1 MRPSNCKIRQFCAIA
16 RSNEGFVIK
25 NMQLV
30 AENLA
35 CDRGD
40 TRIFEGL
47 SFSIGAGE
55 GMLVTGPNGAGKS
68 TLLRVLAGLLPL
80 TAGSVELDVGT
91 IAAHSHYLGPL
102 NGMKAAL
109 TVTENLAFWRIYYGS
124 GTITVEQ
131 ALEQVGLAHVLDA
144 PFSYLSTGQ
153 KRRVAIAR
161 LLLNDRPLWLLD
173 EPTSGLDKEAE
184 KLFADLVAE
193 KIRNEGIVVA
203 ATHLPIDVAGMK
215 HLRFEAEQA

>member
-1 MRPSNCKIRQFCAIA
+1 
-16 RSNEGFVIK
+16 
-25 NMQLV
+25 MQLI

-47 SFSIGAGE
+47 SFSVGAGE

-80 TAGSVELDVGT
+80 SAGTVKLDRGT
-91 IAAHSHYLGPL
+91 IAAHSHYLGSQ

-109 TVTENLAFWRIYYGS
+109 SVAENLNFWKDYYGA
-124 GTITVEQ
+124 GTITALQ
-131 ALEQVGLAHVLDA
+131 ALQRVGLDHVLDA

-161 LLLNDRPLWLLD
+161 LLLSERPLWLLD

-193 KIRNEGIVVA
+193 KIKSEGVVVA
-203 ATHLPIDVAGMK
+203 ATHLPIDVEGMK
-215 HLRFEAEQA
+215 RLRFEARRP

>member
-1 MRPSNCKIRQFCAIA
+1 
-16 RSNEGFVIK
+16 
-25 NMQLV
+25 MQLI

-55 GMLVTGPNGAGKS
+55 GMLVTGPNGSGKS

-80 TAGSVELDVGT
+80 TAGSVRLDVGS

-109 TVTENLAFWRIYYGS
+109 SVAENLAFWRDYYGS
-124 GTITVEQ
+124 GTIIVEQ
-131 ALEQVGLAHVLDA
+131 ALDRVGLAHVLDA

-173 EPTSGLDKEAE
+173 EPTSGLDRQAE
-184 KLFADLVAE
+184 TLFADMVAE

-203 ATHLPIDVAGMK
+203 ATHLPIDVPGMK
-215 HLRFEAEQA
+215 HLRFEAGQA

>member
-1 MRPSNCKIRQFCAIA
+1 
-16 RSNEGFVIK
+16 
-25 NMQLV
+25 MQLI

-47 SFSIGAGE
+47 SFSIAAGE
-55 GMLVTGPNGAGKS
+55 GMLVTGPNGSGKS

-80 TAGSVELDVGT
+80 TAGSVKLDVGA

-109 TVTENLAFWRIYYGS
+109 SVAENLAFWRDYYGIE
-124 GTITVEQ
+124 TITVEQ
-131 ALEQVGLAHVLDA
+131 ALDQVGLAHVPDA

-161 LLLNDRPLWLLD
+161 LLLNDRPVWLLD
-173 EPTSGLDKEAE
+173 EPTSGLDRQAE
-184 KLFADLVAE
+184 TLFAEMVAE
-193 KIRNEGIVVA
+193 KIRNQGIVVA
-203 ATHLPIDVAGMK
+203 ATHLPIDVPGMK
-215 HLRFEAEQA
+215 HLRFEAGQA